1 MMRGRRPTVSKQV
14 KRSIA
19 EKLLENQRAV
29 EAGLPIPW
37 IYRHILAVDG
47 TSHGTIFDVK
57 KSLGLTTAQLAVPQI
72 QQPESQ
78 DVPEPSN
85 VQNLTPD
92 TVIYPADYVKA
103 FEARYDEFK
112 ALLTT
117 RDYAITQLESKN
129 KELRNQINQMQFHLA
144 NYSGPSSNMGRSL
157 GNGG

>member
-1 MMRGRRPTVSKQV
+1 MMSGRRPTVSKQV

-37 IYRHILAVDG
+37 MYRHILAVDG

-57 KSLGLTTAQLAVPQI
+57 KSLGLTTAQLAVPHI

-85 VQNLTPD
+85 VQN
-92 TVIYPADYVKA
+92 VIYPADYVKA
-103 FEARYDEFK
+103 FEARYDEWK
-112 ALLTT
+112 SLLTAK
-117 RDYAITQLESKN
+117 DYAITQLESKN